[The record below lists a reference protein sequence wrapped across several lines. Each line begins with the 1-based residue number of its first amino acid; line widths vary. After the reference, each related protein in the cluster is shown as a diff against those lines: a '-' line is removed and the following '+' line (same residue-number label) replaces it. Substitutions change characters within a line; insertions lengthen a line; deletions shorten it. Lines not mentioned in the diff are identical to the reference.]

1 VSDTPVELSLHDRT
15 LAFMRRIGISVLLAA
30 ALIVSTFTSASAV
43 VTPGSKCPK
52 VGTKQTFNGKV
63 YTCIK
68 LGNKLYWNNGVRL
81 NIPKQ
86 TPTPTPTPTPTQTQT
101 PTPTPTQRKL
111 TSGDIQ
117 FIYGTATRCN
127 GHIGFLRFEPNGS
140 LIVDRKIIE
149 TDNKFEITPLDYNQD
164 ELLFSTNECNS
175 GGKIGSVETVWRLN
189 LSSPN
194 STPKEVYKIAYQG
207 TRNGILIDA
216 KIDIASSKV
225 LIFAW
230 VGGDQQIFTAET
242 RPFTIW
248 SSARQGWL
256 SAGISGTAISVSTGW
271 SLSVYGYNLSNATW
285 RSVYVDWRTEI
296 PGFGPVNP
304 RGFGSNAQFQG
315 RGLVSQVS
323 TGILDM
329 PYVFTTDDGLYACID
344 FPTTS
349 GPLVNVGTSERCT
362 RVSGSQLGQVGLS
375 FAESGS
381 GKSSQGIISIADG
394 KVYIFE
400 SGPIFGQW
408 NPIQITKTVDISATL
423 RRIPV
428 IYDVIST
435 FEISTDLN
443 QTSPKLKYSGFF
455 SSN

>member
-1 VSDTPVELSLHDRT
+1 
-15 LAFMRRIGISVLLAA
+15 MKRIWFSILLAST
-30 ALIVSTFTSASAV
+30 LIIGVLPTAHAV
-43 VTPGSKCPK
+43 VTPGSKCSK
-52 VGTKQTFNGKV
+52 AGAKQTYKGNL

-68 LGNKLYWNNGVRL
+68 LGQKLYWNNGTRITTPKPSISSPG
-81 NIPKQ
+81 IPAQK
-86 TPTPTPTPTPTQTQT
+86 
-101 PTPTPTQRKL
+101 KI

-117 FIYGTATRCN
+117 FIYGTASRCR
-127 GHIGFLRFEPNGS
+127 GHIGFLRFDPKGS
-140 LIVDRKIIE
+140 LIVDRKIVE
-149 TDNKFEITPLDYNQD
+149 TDNKFEITPLDYNDD

-175 GGKIGSVETVWRLN
+175 GGKLGSVETIWRLN
-189 LSSPN
+189 LLSPN

-207 TRNGILIDA
+207 TRNGILMDA
-216 KIDIASSKV
+216 KFDIASSKV

-242 RPFTIW
+242 QPLTIW
-248 SSARQGWL
+248 SSSRQGWL
-256 SAGISGTAISVSTGW
+256 SAGITGTAMSVSTGW
-271 SLSVYGYNLSNATW
+271 SLSVYGYSLGNSTW

-296 PGFGPVNP
+296 PGIGSVTP

-315 RGLVSQVS
+315 RGAVNQVS

-329 PYVFTTDDGLYACID
+329 PYIFTTDDGLYACID
-344 FPTTS
+344 YPTSS

-362 RVSGSQLGQVGLS
+362 RVSGSQLGEVGLT

-381 GKSSQGIISIADG
+381 RKSSQGIISIADG

-408 NPIQITKTVDISATL
+408 NPIQITKTVDISAPL

-435 FEISTDLN
+435 FQVSTDLN
-443 QTSPKLKYSGFF
+443 QTSPKLKYVGFF